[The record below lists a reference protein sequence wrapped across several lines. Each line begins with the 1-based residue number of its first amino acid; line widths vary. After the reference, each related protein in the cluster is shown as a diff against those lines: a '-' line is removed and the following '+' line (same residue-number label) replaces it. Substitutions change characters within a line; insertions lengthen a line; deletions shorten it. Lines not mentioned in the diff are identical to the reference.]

1 MDAAGIVATDRVGGV
16 VMAIFSSRAQQFARR
31 FVKFC
36 LVGGT
41 GVVVNTA
48 VLFALT
54 EWGRVGLAVA
64 SPLAVEVAIINNFY
78 WNNSWTFRAQGVNAG
93 RLVKFNLVSLVG
105 MAITTGV
112 LLFLVNTFSLHYLIA
127 NLFGIGVAMVWNFL
141 LNFFWTW
148 G

>member
-1 MDAAGIVATDRVGGV
+1 
-16 VMAIFSSRAQQFARR
+16 MAVISSRVQQFARR
-31 FVKFC
+31 FVKFG
-36 LVGGT
+36 LVGGS

-48 VLFALT
+48 ALFALT
-54 EWGRVGLAVA
+54 EWARVGLSIA
-64 SPLAVEVAIINNFY
+64 SPIAVEFAIINNFY
-78 WNNSWTFRAQGVNAG
+78 WNNVWTFRARGIDAG

-112 LLFLVNTFSLHYLIA
+112 LLFLVGNFGIHYLIA

-141 LNFFWTW
+141 VNFFWTW

>member
-1 MDAAGIVATDRVGGV
+1 
-16 VMAIFSSRAQQFARR
+16 MAILDGRFRLFARR

-36 LVGGT
+36 LVGGS
-41 GVVVNTA
+41 GVALNTA
-48 VLFALT
+48 VLYGLT
-54 EWGRVGLAVA
+54 ESAQMSLAIA
-64 SPLAVEVAIINNFY
+64 SPLAVEVAILNNFY
-78 WNNSWTFRAQGVNAG
+78 WNNAWTFRARGVELG

-112 LLFLVNTFSLHYLIA
+112 LLALVNNFDIHYLIA

-141 LNFFWTW
+141 INFFWTW

>member
-1 MDAAGIVATDRVGGV
+1 MAVPGGR
-16 VMAIFSSRAQQFARR
+16 FQLFARR

-36 LVGGT
+36 LVGGS
-41 GVVVNTA
+41 GVAVNTA
-48 VLFALT
+48 ALFALT
-54 EWGRVGLAVA
+54 EWARLSLAIA
-64 SPLAVEVAIINNFY
+64 SPLAVEVAILNNFY
-78 WNNSWTFRAQGVNAG
+78 WNNAWTFRAGSVDFG

-112 LLFLVNTFSLHYLIA
+112 LLYLVNNFGLHYLIA

-141 LNFFWTW
+141 INFFWTW

>member
-1 MDAAGIVATDRVGGV
+1 MDAARTVETDQVGGV
-16 VMAIFSSRAQQFARR
+16 VMAVFGSRVQQFARR

-36 LVGGT
+36 LVGGS

-78 WNNSWTFRAQGVNAG
+78 WNNSWTFRAGGVNAG

-112 LLFLVNTFSLHYLIA
+112 LLFLVNTFGLHYLIA
-127 NLFGIGVAMVWNFL
+127 NFFGIGVAMIWNFL